1 MILESLYLEF
11 VTEKD
16 LYQSYMP
23 FLKQGGLF
31 VRTAE
36 LFDLG
41 TEVLLEV
48 ILPDSLE
55 TSEIK
60 GVICWLTP
68 LGAQNGTPAGIGISF
83 VEDPDNIKNQ
93 IEKAIARFLNS
104 SEPTLSM

>member
-1 MILESLYLEF
+1 MENLYLEF
-11 VTEKD
+11 VSERD

-36 LFDLG
+36 YFELG
-41 TEVLLEV
+41 TEVLLQV
-48 ILPDSLE
+48 VLPDSLE

-60 GVICWLTP
+60 GEICWLTP
-68 LGAQNGTPAGIGISF
+68 VGAQNGTPAGIGISF
-83 VEDPDNIKNQ
+83 VEDPDNIRNQ
-93 IEKAIARFLNS
+93 IEKAIGRLLNS